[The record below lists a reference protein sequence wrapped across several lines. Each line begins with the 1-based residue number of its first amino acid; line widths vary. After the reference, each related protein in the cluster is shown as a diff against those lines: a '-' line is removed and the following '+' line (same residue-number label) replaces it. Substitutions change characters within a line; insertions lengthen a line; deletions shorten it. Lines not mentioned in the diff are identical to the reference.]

1 MDLDL
6 APVDRAPTYELVIS
20 RLKNEIFAGRLR
32 AGDRLPGERQ
42 LSEQLGVSRA
52 SVREAIRALQAL
64 EIVNARPGNGPTSGL
79 IMTARPR
86 IALSNLLRLH
96 VGLAS
101 YSVADLMAVRVSL
114 EAQAV
119 TTLVAKDHIDLDGL
133 HALLDRMAAPGVTPD
148 EAQDLDAQFHLSL
161 ASQADN
167 PLLAD
172 MMQALRDAIATSMLD
187 AFRAQPDWPAF
198 AAGIVAEH
206 RAIVDALEARD
217 GALAVRLMRDHV
229 EAFYD
234 AVADRIE
241 PGATGATAAIGDPEA

>member
-32 AGDRLPGERQ
+32 AGDRLPGERA

-64 EIVNARPGNGPTSGL
+64 EIVNAKPGNGPTSGL

-114 EAQAV
+114 ETQAV
-119 TTLVAKDHIDLDGL
+119 TTLVAKDDMDLAGL
-133 HALLDRMAAPGVTPD
+133 HLLLDRMSAPGVSPSA
-148 EAQDLDAQFHLSL
+148 AQDLDAEFHLTL
-161 ASQADN
+161 ALQAEN

-172 MMQALRDAIATSMLD
+172 MMQALRDAIATSMLE
-187 AFRAQPDWPAF
+187 AFEAQPDWPAF

-206 RAIVDALEARD
+206 REILNALQARD
-217 GALAVRLMRDHV
+217 AALAVRLMREHV
-229 EAFYD
+229 EGFYAAVMEPDDSD
-234 AVADRIE
+234 ADKS
-241 PGATGATAAIGDPEA
+241 AAP